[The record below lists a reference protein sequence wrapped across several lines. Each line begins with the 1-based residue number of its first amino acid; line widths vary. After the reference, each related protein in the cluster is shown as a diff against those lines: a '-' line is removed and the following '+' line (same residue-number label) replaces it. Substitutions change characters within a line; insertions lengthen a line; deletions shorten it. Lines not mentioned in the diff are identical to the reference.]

1 MAGISSK
8 ALNGAVQNRNK
19 FNGGNEMQSGEFTD
33 GVGLELFDA
42 VNRSYD
48 PQLGRFWQIDELA
61 DANWEWTPYNFSIN
75 NPIRFNDPLG
85 LKEGPN
91 DVKTLPE
98 VLVTAKKKLSH
109 NEMQTVYWQIRDNGN
124 DFSRVKSEALRE
136 RLVRWDGIQRHM
148 DRVHEMTRE
157 QDKVVL
163 EVASWIIPAGQ
174 LTKLRY
180 LKYAAQLFKMKRG
193 IHFTAGAV
201 DLTSQLIVNKGDITE
216 INLVSTASSTLIGN
230 PFLSSIPGS
239 FASFSIGRRPEFK
252 SVANPDVYKSIFI
265 NTLGNVLGERLGSG
279 FRVGSTLP
287 GGQFIG
293 EALGATGASVI
304 EEMSNIGN
312 K

>member
-19 FNGGNEMQSGEFTD
+19 FNGGNELQSGEFTD
-33 GVGLELFDA
+33 GAGLEFFDA

-91 DVKTLPE
+91 DIKTLPE
-98 VLVTAKKKLSH
+98 VVVTAKKKLSH
-109 NEMQTVYWQIRDNGN
+109 NEMQAVYWQIRDNGN

-163 EVASWIIPAGQ
+163 EVGSWFVPMGWI
-174 LTKLRY
+174 TKVRY
-180 LKYAAQLFKMKRG
+180 VQHAVNLFKLKRG
-193 IHFTAGAV
+193 FVVGRVFWSGGRDIAGSAAMDFAKAEGMQTLEMTFKGKLLEKLTDMTSYSFTKPLW
-201 DLTSQLIVNKGDITE
+201 DR
-216 INLVSTASSTLIGN
+216 ASR
-230 PFLSSIPGS
+230 S
-239 FASFSIGRRPEFK
+239 FAKGAEGT
-252 SVANPDVYKSIFI
+252 V
-265 NTLGNVLGERLGSG
+265 NTFQNATDGVSLGSTW
-279 FRVGSTLP
+279 RR
-287 GGQFIG
+287 
-293 EALGATGASVI
+293 I
-304 EEMSNIGN
+304 EYDILKDKNTIIFHDVF